1 MKKTSLIIAG
11 LLPVLSWLSSCDN
24 VSQIGS
30 SIVEDQITVTIDS
43 SFQVTGHSVQIEKIQ
58 SRTISQLF
66 GRIEAKG
73 YGRLSSDVV
82 TQFMPATPLDTSKI
96 RVENIDSM
104 LLVMTVQKG
113 EYMGDSIVPLGLDI
127 YRLDRQLP
135 SPIYSDFNPEEYYS
149 KDGLMGSVMYN
160 ISNNSVGKSNKD
172 GHTDISVKLPLDFA
186 KSLYLQYL
194 DNPSSFASPTAFS
207 QIFPGF
213 YIKNTFG
220 SGRLTRVTNTQM
232 KLHYHYTYTSPDT
245 GKDTLMVSVGNYF
258 AVTPEI
264 ISNNNVSFSISPKI
278 KECVDKGE
286 NIVMAPVGL
295 EVKMRFPAPEIIAK
309 FNSTNNPVKVF
320 NTLTFSL
327 PAESIE
333 NDYGIAPPTY
343 LLLVPTKEKDSFF
356 AENKIPDNIT
366 SFYAEYDSSKK
377 RYNFG
382 EMRQFIL
389 NLMNKDNVTEEDYTF
404 SIVPVT
410 ALFETVQ
417 ASYYGSSSQVLS
429 MITPY
434 MSAPVMCRL
443 DLDKAFIR
451 MAYSTQTI
459 AN

>member
-1 MKKTSLIIAG
+1 MKKTSLIITGA
-11 LLPVLSWLSSCDN
+11 LALLSWLSSCDHA
-24 VSQIGS
+24 SQIGS
-30 SIVEDQITVTIDS
+30 SIVEDQITVTIDT
-43 SFQVTGHSVQIEKIQ
+43 SFQVTGHSLHIDKVQ
-58 SRTISQLF
+58 SRTVSQLF
-66 GRIEAKG
+66 GRIDANG

-82 TQFMPATPLDTSKI
+82 TQFMPATPLDTNRI

-104 LLVMTVQKG
+104 LLVMSVQKG
-113 EYMGDSIVPLGLDI
+113 EFMGDSIVPLGLDI

-135 SPIYSDFNPEEYYS
+135 SPIYSDFNPEDYYS
-149 KDGLMGSVMYN
+149 HDGLMASVMYN
-160 ISNNSVGKSNKD
+160 ISSNSVGASNSD

-186 KSLYLQYL
+186 KSLYLRYL
-194 DNPSSFASPTAFS
+194 ANPQDFASPAAFAR
-207 QIFPGF
+207 IFPGF
-213 YIKNTFG
+213 YIKNSFG
-220 SGRLTRVTNTQM
+220 SGRLTRVTSTMM
-232 KLHYHYTYTSPDT
+232 KLHYHYDYTNPET
-245 GKDTLMVSVGNYF
+245 GKDTVMVSVGNYF

-264 ISNNNVSFSISPKI
+264 ISNNNVSFTVSPKI
-278 KECVDKGE
+278 QERIDRGE

-333 NDYGIAPPTY
+333 NDYGITPPTY

-389 NLMNKDNVTEEDYTF
+389 NLMNKDNITEEDYTF

-417 ASYYGSSSQVLS
+417 TSYYGSSSQVLT